1 MILFFSIEY
10 KVRCGIIAL
19 MRILYLQTFPFW
31 GSGSGTY
38 ARHLASEIGRKHKV
52 AILAPDTRSI
62 ERTKLYTVDLPF
74 PVAFTGHPEW
84 ANCKLYTQ
92 LTNQE
97 LLDVHQAFLSATVKA
112 VEDFKPDIIH
122 VHHAFPLTWAAA
134 FIKDTYRIN
143 FITTIHGSELP
154 TLEKD
159 KRYRQQTYDA
169 MFRTK
174 RIIPNSG
181 WTKEWFVRL
190 FRGYFHEKCRVIPG
204 GVNIHKFIYS
214 DSGYNQV
221 DRELGLKGR
230 PMVLFAG
237 KLTKYKGVEYLVA
250 AARKIHGEVVILG
263 DGPER
268 GRLEEKARQ
277 MGLTNIHFVGHL
289 GAGVKKLVPYY
300 SRADVFVAPSVW
312 DEPLGLVIL
321 ESMACQTPV
330 VVTRKGG
337 IPLAVKE
344 GYNGLFVRPRNS
356 SEIVEKVNM
365 LLDDRNLRW
374 RMGQNARKSVEKKFS
389 WETIARRF
397 ENMYAK
403 YANGKKIIKIK

>member
-1 MILFFSIEY
+1 
-10 KVRCGIIAL
+10 

-38 ARHLASEIGRKHKV
+38 ARHLASEIGKKHKV
-52 AILAPDTRSI
+52 AILAPDDRLI
-62 ERTKLYTVDLPF
+62 ERARLYSIKMPF
-74 PVAFTGHPEW
+74 NVAFTGHPEW
-84 ANCKLYTQ
+84 PNCKLYTE

-97 LLDVHQAFLSATVKA
+97 LLDIHETFFRATVKA
-112 VEDFKPDIIH
+112 VEDFRPDILH

-134 FIKDTYRIN
+134 FIKDTYGIN

-159 KRYRQQTYDA
+159 KRYVRLTYDA
-169 MFRTK
+169 MFKTK
-174 RIIPNSG
+174 KIVPNSG
-181 WTKEWFVRL
+181 WTREWFL
-190 FRGYFHEKCRVIPG
+190 KIFKGYFHEKCRTIPG
-204 GVNIHKFIYS
+204 GVNIDKFVYTE
-214 DSGYNQV
+214 SGARKV
-221 DRELGLKGR
+221 DRDLNLHGK
-230 PMVLFAG
+230 PVVVFAG
-237 KLTKYKGVEYLVA
+237 KLTKYKGVDYLIN
-250 AARKIHGEVVILG
+250 AARKLHGEVVILG

-268 GRLEEKARQ
+268 EKLEQKTKE
-277 MGLTNIHFVGHL
+277 LNLNNVHFVGHL
-289 GAGVKKLVPYY
+289 GAGIAKLVPYY

-344 GYNGLFVRPRNS
+344 GYNGLFIRPRNS
-356 SEIVEKVNM
+356 TEIVAKVNM
-365 LLDDRNLRW
+365 LLDDEKLRH

-389 WETIARRF
+389 WEIIAHRF
-397 ENMYAK
+397 ENIYGK
-403 YANGKKIIKIK
+403 YANGKKTLKTK